1 MGSGD
6 DPLLVNDPWAR
17 ALRTRKVS
25 TPPPSDDEEPQVPR
39 GASVWINEARRPP
52 AAKFPPAKMK
62 TGPAKF
68 PNGPMAVV
76 GPWELPKK
84 RWTFHVQLFKEH
96 PNDKLGLRLEKF
108 VDGTESCARVHK
120 IQEGLVSRWN
130 DMAQVCGMPQWQIKI
145 DDIIV
150 GVNGRKGFHAD
161 EDQAQNEVSLDLLI
175 IRARP

>member
-6 DPLLVNDPWAR
+6 DPLFVNDPWAR
-17 ALRTRKVS
+17 AAPKARKVS
-25 TPPPSDDEEPQVPR
+25 TPPPSDDDEPRPA
-39 GASVWINEARRPP
+39 GASAWINERP
-52 AAKFPPAKMK
+52 AAKFPPAKTK
-62 TGPAKF
+62 I
-68 PNGPMAVV
+68 PNGPMPVV
-76 GPWELPKK
+76 GPAGVWELPKK

-108 VDGTESCARVHK
+108 VDGAESCARVHK
-120 IQEGLVSRWN
+120 IAEEGLVNRWN

-161 EDQAQNEVSLDLLI
+161 EDPAQNEANLDLLI
-175 IRARP
+175 VRARP

>member
-6 DPLLVNDPWAR
+6 DPWLVNDPWAR
-17 ALRTRKVS
+17 AAPRNARKVS
-25 TPPPSDDEEPQVPR
+25 TPPPSDDDEPLPQVR
-39 GASVWINEARRPP
+39 GASAWINEARKP
-52 AAKFPPAKMK
+52 AAKFPPAKKM
-62 TGPAKF
+62 P
-68 PNGPMAVV
+68 GPMAVV

-96 PNDKLGLRLEKF
+96 PNDKLGIRAEKF
-108 VDGTESCARVHK
+108 GDGAESCARVHK
-120 IQEGLVSRWN
+120 IAREGLVSRWN

-145 DDIIV
+145 DDIIA

-161 EDQAQNEVSLDLLI
+161 EDPAQNEVNLDLLI